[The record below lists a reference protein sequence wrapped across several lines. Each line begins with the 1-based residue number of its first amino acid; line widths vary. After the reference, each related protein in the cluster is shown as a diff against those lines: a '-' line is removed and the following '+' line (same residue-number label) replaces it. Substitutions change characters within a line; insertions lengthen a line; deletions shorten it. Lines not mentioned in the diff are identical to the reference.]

1 MKEQTGGESADWSG
15 PLHAPGRR
23 SLQEAA
29 SPPPKLD
36 SVTFD
41 QLLAQQDSLGTGAF
55 DLAGTSFIS
64 PSGLVSLAVGMQEAS
79 RTAND
84 VTLQVTDP
92 ALRTYLARAGLLTNL
107 PRGCRVVPESS
118 WLSHAYDHRQGRSPL
133 LIELTQINDVPTL
146 ERLLDRTITCVERVR
161 GRRNDALDLAALVS
175 ELGAN
180 LLEHGGGQGYLALQ
194 VYGSGAHTFLELAI
208 GDAGEGIRRSL
219 HRNPELPRYADD
231 LQAISDA
238 VRPRI
243 SGSNEPA
250 RGSGLYQLLRLVVLE
265 HGGSVQIRSGAGKAR
280 WRAGRSRGNGFSV
293 THMSGTQITVSVPA
307 P

>member
-1 MKEQTGGESADWSG
+1 MIERAGGESADGSD
-15 PLHAPGRR
+15 PPRALNNRALH
-23 SLQEAA
+23 EAA

-41 QLLAQQDSLGTGAF
+41 QLLARQGSLDTGAF
-55 DLAGTSFIS
+55 DLAGTAFVS
-64 PSGLVSLAVGMQEAS
+64 PAGLVSLAVALQHAS
-79 RTAND
+79 RNAND
-84 VTLQVTDP
+84 VTMRVTDP
-92 ALRTYLARAGLLTNL
+92 ALRTYLARAGLLANL

-118 WLSHAYDHRQGRSPL
+118 ALSHAYDHRRGKSPL
-133 LIELTQINDVPTL
+133 LIELTPIDDVSTL
-146 ERLLDRTITCVERVR
+146 EGLLGRTIACVERVR

-180 LLEHGGGQGYLALQ
+180 VLEHGGGRGYLALQ
-194 VYGSGAHTFLELAI
+194 VYGSGADTFLELAI
-208 GDAGEGIRRSL
+208 GDAGEGIRQSL
-219 HRNPELPRYADD
+219 HRNPGLPRYADD

-238 VRPRI
+238 VRARV
-243 SGSNEPA
+243 SGSSEPS

-265 HGGSVQIRSGAGKAR
+265 HGGGVQIRSGAAKAR
-280 WRAGRSRGNGFSV
+280 WRAGRSHGSGFAV